1 MQEHG
6 HGAGSGAG
14 RPLEGMLARSRLDV
28 MMLLF
33 LGGVLCLQV
42 PPVSGQTKGA
52 EGSEVAGDSPA
63 VRVAASTVL
72 VDVVVTDEHNRPVT
86 DLRMGDFEIWDD
98 GVMRSVDYV
107 WLVSPG
113 GVDFTQP
120 ESPTGP
126 SGYVLR
132 EPAVVHPP
140 QLVIFLLDHAS
151 LDYGNQ
157 PRWREALREYVQT
170 RMEGNV
176 EAAVFQVGRTFRM
189 LQNFTSDRRAL
200 MRAFELLD
208 PTGTAYAG
216 DQAFLTSLAEESRES
231 VETLGRTIDAL
242 VGLGPEAG
250 PQARALVEQLLRQMK
265 AAEAREA
272 MYLGQRSYSRELQA
286 RVVLRA
292 IQEIARALR
301 PLAGRKTLVLVSEGF
316 AVPAQVDRLLHEC
329 LEAANAAR
337 LAIYAIDGAGLEYRQ
352 PTEGGQLLE
361 ISALRAGDRKK
372 AYGGLSQFDHAHEVG
387 ADVGKDTLRH
397 LAVATGGKFVRFT
410 NDFVS
415 AVEGAIADAGTHYL
429 LAFRPAGTEW
439 DGRYHA
445 LEVRLKRP
453 GLRIRARPG
462 YWSIPPAASF
472 LTGEE
477 YRRLIFEDAG
487 RKAPSPPFRVAVQ
500 TAVFPRDAERV
511 PVFLEVEVPTS
522 GLGTR
527 TEEGATVLE
536 CRLVGIVR
544 NTEGVVVTSF
554 RGPDRVAMAR
564 SAAEVPPVL
573 RWCGE
578 LRLPV
583 GDYSLGILVEDAV
596 AGRWVRVA
604 RGLRVL
610 GRSGG
615 WALSDVVLGLPDA
628 GAGPGTLTF
637 RGERM
642 GVVPLAERTFDR
654 RQPLAFFLEAYGP
667 QDGAPAESSSPVL
680 EIALVR
686 GAHRVVLSR
695 EPLPLA
701 SAEPLRVARW
711 IRLDGLSAGLYRLA
725 ISLVDSQGGVR
736 SDSAVASF
744 RIR

>member
-1 MQEHG
+1 MT
-6 HGAGSGAG
+6 
-14 RPLEGMLARSRLDV
+14 RSRLHPAAI
-28 MMLLF
+28 LL
-33 LGGVLCLQV
+33 LSSLVSCLYAIA
-42 PPVSGQTKGA
+42 VSGQNRPA
-52 EGSEVAGDSPA
+52 ERPQRPGDSPA
-63 VRVAASTVL
+63 VRVTASTVL

-86 DLRMGDFEIWDD
+86 DLRLEDFEIWDE
-98 GVMRSVDYV
+98 GVARPVDYV

-113 GVDFTQP
+113 VADVAGVA
-120 ESPTGP
+120 SPARP
-126 SGYVLR
+126 AGYSLR

-151 LDYGNQ
+151 LDFGNQ
-157 PRWREALREYVQT
+157 PRWREALQEYVQT
-170 RMEGNV
+170 RMGGNV
-176 EAAVFQVGRTFRM
+176 EAAVFQVGRTFRL

-200 MRAFELLD
+200 MRAFDLLD

-231 VETLGRTIDAL
+231 VETLGRTIDEL

-250 PQARALVEQLLRQMK
+250 PQARALVEQLLRQMR

-272 MYLGQRSYSRELQA
+272 LYLGQRSYSRELQA

-352 PTEGGQLLE
+352 PSERGQLFE
-361 ISALRAGDRKK
+361 ISALRSGDRKK

-397 LAVATGGKFVRFT
+397 LAAATGGKFVRFT
-410 NDFVS
+410 NDFLS

-429 LAFRPAGTEW
+429 LAFRPAGPSW

-445 LEVRLKRP
+445 LEVKLRRP
-453 GLRIRARPG
+453 GLRVRARPG
-462 YWSIPPAASF
+462 YWSLPPAASF

-477 YRRLIFEDAG
+477 FRRLVFDGAAE
-487 RKAPSPPFRVAVQ
+487 RRPAPAFRVAVQ
-500 TAVFPRDAERV
+500 TAVFPRSADRV
-511 PVFLEVEVPTS
+511 PVFLEVEVPTQ
-522 GLGTR
+522 GLATR
-527 TEEGATVLE
+527 EEDGATVLE

-544 NTEGVVVTSF
+544 DTEGGVVASF

-564 SAAEVPPVL
+564 SAADVPPVL

-578 LRLPV
+578 LELPA
-583 GDYSLGILVEDAV
+583 GDYSVGILVEDAV
-596 AGRWVRVA
+596 GGRWVRVA
-604 RGLRVL
+604 RGLRVV
-610 GRSGG
+610 GRDGG
-615 WALSDVVLGLPDA
+615 WALSDVVVGLPDA
-628 GAGPGTLTF
+628 GAQPGTLSF
-637 RGERM
+637 RGETM

-654 RQPLAFFLEAYGP
+654 RQPLAFFVEAYRP
-667 QDGAPAESSSPVL
+667 ADGASGAAPREL
-680 EIALVR
+680 EVALVR
-686 GAHRVVLSR
+686 GAHRAVLSR
-695 EPLPLA
+695 EPLPA
-701 SAEPLRVARW
+701 EPREPLRIARW
-711 IRLDGLSAGLYRLA
+711 IRLDGLSSGRYRLA
-725 ISLVDSQGGVR
+725 VTLVDSEQGR
-736 SDSAVASF
+736 PDDTAVASF
-744 RIR
+744 VIR